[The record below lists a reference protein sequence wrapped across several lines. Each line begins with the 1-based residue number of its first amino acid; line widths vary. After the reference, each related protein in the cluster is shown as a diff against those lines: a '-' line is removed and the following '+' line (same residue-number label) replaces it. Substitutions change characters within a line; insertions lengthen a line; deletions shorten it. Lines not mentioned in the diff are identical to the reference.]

1 MQQPITVETALIL
14 KKIWA
19 QRRRMTALPFWRQ
32 HGGMKKKT
40 LKENNEPFGFMAVYC
55 LVLASLEFLVIF
67 SSAAKY
73 FLKCN

>member
-1 MQQPITVETALIL
+1 
-14 KKIWA
+14 
-19 QRRRMTALPFWRQ
+19 MTALPFWRE

-55 LVLASLEFLVIF
+55 LVLASLESLVIF